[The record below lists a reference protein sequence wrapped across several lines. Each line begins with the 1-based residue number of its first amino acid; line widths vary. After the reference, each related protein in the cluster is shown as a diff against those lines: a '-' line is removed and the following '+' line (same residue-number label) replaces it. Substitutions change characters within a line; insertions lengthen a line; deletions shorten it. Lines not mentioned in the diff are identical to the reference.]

1 MKSEA
6 ERILYELAT
15 FLLKNDYALYTELL
29 SSKHRFNDYHFY
41 VDEEELGRIGRTEQN
56 LIKLFFLG
64 RRLDKNEDMCLPESL
79 CTDLQYLGLIID
91 YGADFDFGG
100 YYIFPLHGLLLIADR
115 RAKEKTIKPDIVWL
129 DDDSVFFYKL
139 LPSFQG
145 CTVLDLGTGSGIQA
159 IHAARNGG
167 DVTAIEINPKAAE
180 IARWNSYLNGKKIR
194 VLQGNLYEPLEREAP
209 ELKFDYIISNPPYL
223 PTAKQKESFYFADGG
238 DDGLQVLKAIL
249 YESHKYLTPS
259 GKLIIISGCF
269 GTEDKLQVEEV
280 FKTDPRLSKMSFHF
294 FTIYKKKIEPAM
306 NELKLLLPGMAEGI
320 NANVEDKKRFFSHYY
335 AFICLVKLSSR
346 KARLTVTDSVLTNTR
361 RLKIMRNIY

>member
-1 MKSEA
+1 MKSKA
-6 ERILYELAT
+6 EHILEELAV
-15 FLLKNDYALYTELL
+15 FLRKNDYALYTELL
-29 SSKHRFNDYHFY
+29 SSKHSFNDYHFY
-41 VDEEELGRIGRTEQN
+41 VDEEQLGSIGGIAQN

-64 RRLDKNEDMCLPESL
+64 RRLDKDDMCLPESL
-79 CTDLQYLGLIID
+79 YTDLQYLGLIID
-91 YGADFDFGG
+91 YGAEFDFGG
-100 YYIFPLHGLLLIADR
+100 YYIFPLHGLLLIADH

-145 CTVLDLGTGSGIQA
+145 CRVLDLGTGTGIQA

-194 VLQGNLYEPLEREAP
+194 VLQGNLYEPLVREAP

-223 PTAKQKESFYFADGG
+223 PTADQKECYYCADGG
-238 DDGLQVLKAIL
+238 DDGLQVFKEIL
-249 YESHKYLTPS
+249 YGASRYLTS
-259 GKLIIISGCF
+259 DGKIIIISGCF
-269 GTEDKLQVEEV
+269 GTDDKLQVEEV

-294 FTIYKKKIEPAM
+294 FTIYKKKIETAM
-306 NELKLLLPGMAEGI
+306 NELKLLLPEMAEGI

-335 AFICLVKLSSR
+335 AFICLVKLSCR
-346 KARLTVTDSVLTNTR
+346 KTQMIVTDSVLTNTK
-361 RLKIMRNIY
+361 RLKIMRNIC